1 MSDLGEMDRAEL
13 AALVIGHP
21 AIDRA
26 LHHIAALEA
35 EVERLRAR
43 IPDPDDLLLLLDGL
57 PENPD
62 PGLAALWWASYDRLR
77 ATLEGVKDD

>member
-35 EVERLRAR
+35 EVGRLNALLQSVAGAKNLSDIARAINR
-43 IPDPDDLLLLLDGL
+43 IRGTHQL
-57 PENPD
+57 
-62 PGLAALWWASYDRLR
+62 
-77 ATLEGVKDD
+77 T